1 MTERYDRLAEGTEK
15 SDTEEVDVIA
25 MLARAPH
32 KRPRLLDLEAEL
44 PEAYQKAEIVEGA
57 LLMSPLLFVHNMTLH
72 RLMTQLDE
80 QLPEHLLYI
89 SDVLTPFPAEDHEFC
104 PDIAVVPREVAE
116 SNRPVTSPDVIDVVV
131 EIVSKATRHV
141 GYDVKVGVYARAGI
155 PEYLIFDPYSREVT
169 RYAEPGEG
177 KYQQHDVL
185 PYGNPV
191 QLGVDYPL
199 VFRTAG
205 LPVDPEPRSAGR

>member
-1 MTERYDRLAEGTEK
+1 VTATLDPATH
-15 SDTEEVDVIA
+15 A
-25 MLARAPH
+25 
-32 KRPRLLDLEAEL
+32 RPRLLDLEANL

-80 QLPEHLLYI
+80 QLPEHLLYT
-89 SDVLTPFPAEDHEFC
+89 SNVLTPFPAEDHEFC

-116 SNRPVTSPDVIDVVV
+116 SNRPVTSPSVIDVVV
-131 EIVSKATRHV
+131 EIVSKSTRYV
-141 GYDVKVGVYARAGI
+141 DYGVKVGVYARAGI

-169 RYAEPGEG
+169 RYAEPQGG
-177 KYQQHDVL
+177 KYEQHGVIA
-185 PYGNPV
+185 YGNPV
-191 QLGVDYPL
+191 QLGMDYPL

-205 LPVDPEPRSAGR
+205 LPVDPEPGPRAADSPA